1 MEKQSAD
8 TQRVLWAV
16 VAISLLVVVVLAG
29 GLYFLRPRG
38 APEADVTVTY
48 ADGSPFDPFEYVRD
62 DQETPGLVDSAEP
75 TRQVSLVV
83 GAMEAPAA
91 SPVFPVA
98 DTQSTPPAVS
108 PVPAA
113 VSPAPV
119 AAPPAPAAATPSPV
133 PASRPAPAA
142 VAPAPTPA
150 PAPAPAPTPRVT
162 AGGRYWIQVGS
173 FSSRTRADD
182 LYALLRDQ
190 GYAGRITSHDSDG
203 VTMHRVRI
211 GPYASRPEADNLL
224 DSLRSRDMDGWIASS

>member
-48 ADGSPFDPFEYVRD
+48 ADGSPFDPFEYVRE

-83 GAMEAPAA
+83 GALEAPAA
-91 SPVFPVA
+91 SPVFPAA
-98 DTQSTPPAVS
+98 DTQSTPPTAS
-108 PVPAA
+108 PLPAA

-119 AAPPAPAAATPSPV
+119 AAPPAPADATRPAPAA
-133 PASRPAPAA
+133 PAPAA

-173 FSSRTRADD
+173 FASRTRADD

-211 GPYASRPEADNLL
+211 GPYATRPEADNLL
-224 DSLRSRDMDGWIASS
+224 DSLRSRDVDGWIASS

>member
-91 SPVFPVA
+91 SPVFPAA

-119 AAPPAPAAATPSPV
+119 AAPPAPAAATPTPV

-173 FSSRTRADD
+173 FASQTRADD

-211 GPYASRPEADNLL
+211 GPYATRPEADNLL
-224 DSLRSRDMDGWIASS
+224 DSLRSRDVDGWIASS